1 MKNCFTN
8 AKLLFSLLAAAS
20 VAAIICGTYLGVSLG
35 MAEVTPVMLP
45 AAMGILLWAEAW
57 GEFLALCLRLR
68 KGESAFT
75 TATGRTLRV
84 IGWCLAAL
92 AAITVISA
100 VFSISQLSGASLPVS
115 VHHQLLIP
123 LYLRAILM
131 ITIFIAAAVAAGIL
145 HGLLMHAISLEEEQ
159 EGVI

>member
-1 MKNCFTN
+1 MKNCFSN
-8 AKLLFSLLAAAS
+8 AKLLFTLLAAAS
-20 VAAIICGTYLGVSLG
+20 VAAIACGTYLGVSLG
-35 MAEVTPVMLP
+35 MAEATPVMLP
-45 AAMGILLWAEAW
+45 AALGILLWAEAW

-75 TATGRTLRV
+75 AATGRTLRV

-92 AAITVISA
+92 AAVTVFSVIL
-100 VFSISQLSGASLPVS
+100 SISQLSGTSLPVS
-115 VHHQLLIP
+115 VQHQLLIP
-123 LYLRAILM
+123 MYLRAILM
-131 ITIFIAAAVAAGIL
+131 ITVFITAAVAAGIL

>member
-8 AKLLFSLLAAAS
+8 TRLLFALLAVAS
-20 VAAIICGTYLGVSLG
+20 VAAIVYGTYLGVVLG
-35 MAEVTPVMLP
+35 MTDVTP
-45 AAMGILLWAEAW
+45 AALLAALGLLLWADAW

-92 AAITVISA
+92 TAIVVVTA
-100 VFSISQLSGASLPVS
+100 LLSVMQITGGELPVS
-115 VHHQLLIP
+115 VQHQQLIP
-123 LYLRAILM
+123 TYLRAGLLVIVFA
-131 ITIFIAAAVAAGIL
+131 TAAVAAGIL